1 MRSVLSLALLA
12 ANVVT
17 AAVVSPF
24 DYSGYKVI
32 RVPTQKDNVKEV
44 QRIITDLNLD
54 TWKYPKS
61 EGQNADIVVPPSQI
75 TSFMERIS
83 GMSMEMMHEDLGMSI
98 SNETSFE
105 AYSAGYAPDINWF
118 KSYHSYQDH
127 ISYLQDL
134 QGLFR
139 TRSEYVDA
147 GKSHEGRTIPALHI
161 WGSGGKN
168 SKPAIIFHG
177 TIHAR
182 EWITTMVTE
191 YLAWSLLSQYNKN
204 ADITSIVDN
213 FDIWVFP
220 IVNPDGFA
228 FTQTSNRLWR
238 KNRQPNPNAR
248 CPGRDLNRNY
258 PYQWVGPGSSSNPCS
273 DTYRGAQP
281 GDGTEIKV
289 HIANMKRIAS
299 YHGIAMFVDWH
310 SYGQLFMSPYGYSC
324 TARPPTDARHQEL
337 SRIFAQALRAV
348 HGTPYR
354 TGPICN
360 TIYQVNGDSVDYAL
374 EVLKVKLSLTAE
386 LRDTGARGFVLPA
399 DQIVPSG
406 EETLAGTVAMLKA
419 VIRG

>member
-1 MRSVLSLALLA
+1 MRSVFSLALLA
-12 ANVVT
+12 ANVVS
-17 AAVVSPF
+17 AAVISPF

-32 RVPTQKDNVKEV
+32 RVPTQKNNVKEV
-44 QRIITDLNLD
+44 QRIITDLDLD
-54 TWKYPKS
+54 TWKYPKA
-61 EGQNADIVVPPSQI
+61 EGQNADIVIPPSQI
-75 TSFMERIS
+75 SSFMERIS
-83 GMSMEMMHEDLGMSI
+83 RMDSEIMHEDLGLSI
-98 SNETSFE
+98 SNETTFE

-139 TRSEYVDA
+139 TRSEFIDA
-147 GKSHEGRTIPALHI
+147 GKSHEGRTIPALHL

-191 YLAWSLLSQYNKN
+191 YMAWSFLSQYNKN

-213 FDIWVFP
+213 FDIWIFP
-220 IVNPDGFA
+220 IVNPDGFSY
-228 FTQTSNRLWR
+228 TQTNNRLWR

-289 HIANMKRIAS
+289 HIANMKKIAS
-299 YHGIAMFVDWH
+299 YKGIAMFVDWH

-337 SRIFAQALRAV
+337 SKIFAQALKAV
-348 HGTPYR
+348 HGTPYK

-374 EVLKVKLSLTAE
+374 EVLKVKYSLTAE

-399 DQIVPSG
+399 DQIIPSG

-419 VIRG
+419 ALRG

>member
-17 AAVVSPF
+17 AAVVAPF

-75 TSFMERIS
+75 SSFMERIS
-83 GMSMEMMHEDLGMSI
+83 GMNIEMMHEDLGLSI
-98 SNETSFE
+98 RNETSFE

-127 ISYLQDL
+127 LSYLQDL

-191 YLAWSLLSQYNKN
+191 YMAWSFLSQYNKN

-213 FDIWVFP
+213 FDIWIFP
-220 IVNPDGFA
+220 IVNPDGMPFLKYGA
-228 FTQTSNRLWR
+228 F
-238 KNRQPNPNAR
+238 
-248 CPGRDLNRNY
+248 
-258 PYQWVGPGSSSNPCS
+258 
-273 DTYRGAQP
+273 
-281 GDGTEIKV
+281 
-289 HIANMKRIAS
+289 
-299 YHGIAMFVDWH
+299 
-310 SYGQLFMSPYGYSC
+310 
-324 TARPPTDARHQEL
+324 
-337 SRIFAQALRAV
+337 
-348 HGTPYR
+348 
-354 TGPICN
+354 
-360 TIYQVNGDSVDYAL
+360 
-374 EVLKVKLSLTAE
+374 LT
-386 LRDTGARGFVLPA
+386 
-399 DQIVPSG
+399 
-406 EETLAGTVAMLKA
+406 K
-419 VIRG
+419 